1 MRGNQDVK
9 KLITCWCVENNDKR
23 WSIGIKFVQFTK
35 NLVYHNGIQQI
46 PYKSLFGCDVKCGLN
61 SNLID
66 KEILSTLKT
75 EEELERT
82 YREFLIK
89 NNEDPDE
96 LFANL
101 GTVQETFSSQTSSSS
116 QTTLSPIEKF
126 QLIEENRDLEQELD
140 AIEATENALVITNKK
155 TLIVQIQS
163 EQKRKLLKKNR

>member
-1 MRGNQDVK
+1 
-9 KLITCWCVENNDKR
+9 
-23 WSIGIKFVQFTK
+23 
-35 NLVYHNGIQQI
+35 
-46 PYKSLFGCDVKCGLN
+46 
-61 SNLID
+61 
-66 KEILSTLKT
+66 LSTLKT

-101 GTVQETFSSQTSSSS
+101 GTVQETFSSQTR
-116 QTTLSPIEKF
+116 LSPIENF